1 MTRTACRKLNNHSAG
16 IHPGFFCFRR
26 HMLKIQIESNLIRY
40 LLRNAYFL
48 NGTAYAGKS
57 TMVRLLAEKY
67 NGICCSENYHLIFRE
82 ATNPEHQPCTGYFQ
96 TMSGWQEFVSRS
108 PEEYAAWIEGSV
120 REAAEMEI
128 LHLVQLSQEGRR
140 IFVDTNI
147 SVEILKEIAPWNHV
161 AIMLSPHSMSVE
173 RFFDRSDPEKQ
184 FILQQLQAHPDPE
197 WAIANYR
204 ACLEKINSREVYDAF
219 AGSGFFTHVRTEKST
234 IEGTLSILARHFGLE
249 P

>member
-1 MTRTACRKLNNHSAG
+1 M
-16 IHPGFFCFRR
+16 
-26 HMLKIQIESNLIRY
+26 KIQIESNLIRY

-67 NGICCSENYHLIFRE
+67 NGICCGENYHLIFQE
-82 ATNPEHQPCTGYFQ
+82 ATDPEHQPCTGYFQ
-96 TMSGWQEFVSRS
+96 TMSDWQEFVSRS
-108 PEEYAAWIEGSV
+108 PEEYASWIEGSA

-128 LHLVQLSQEGRR
+128 LRLVQLSQEGRR

-147 SVEILKEIAPWNHV
+147 SVDILKEIAPWNHV
-161 AIMLSPHSMSVE
+161 AILFSPHSMSVE

-219 AGSGFFTHVRTEKST
+219 AASGLFTHVRTEEST